1 MEVWSGIS
9 SCPLLSPSRSSSRG
23 LVQAQSIREAGT
35 RAPLQ
40 SVQMV
45 QSAARAP
52 SRAPRRDHAGQEGRQ
67 PGLREMLH
75 PGEVTYTDAGSTWSS
90 EDPLCCPKPPGS
102 PSAVLT
108 WRPALAGIGP
118 DRNAV
123 RPGIPRSL
131 AWRESEQR
139 LSGRAHPQPPTPT
152 RARTPCPPQGF
163 SDPQPQASFLGIP
176 LRKRQTACIFA
187 GFPPFPADS
196 SKVPQT
202 TLGEFIPPP
211 WKEGARLIH
220 PAPGG
225 ESWHMGAA
233 HVP

>member
-1 MEVWSGIS
+1 MWGGIS

-67 PGLREMLH
+67 PGLWEMLH

-139 LSGRAHPQPPTPT
+139 LSGRAHPHPHPHP
-152 RARTPCPPQGF
+152 RARARPALPRVSPILNPKLPSLEFPFGN
-163 SDPQPQASFLGIP
+163 DRQPASSPVSL
-176 LRKRQTACIFA
+176 
-187 GFPPFPADS
+187 PFPQIRPRGPRRHWAS
-196 SKVPQT
+196 SFP
-202 TLGEFIPPP
+202 
-211 WKEGARLIH
+211 H
-220 PAPGG
+220 PGKR
-225 ESWHMGAA
+225 
-233 HVP
+233 VRD